1 MPRNE
6 FKKYVHL
13 FKKQKQTNFSEVPDT
28 VGNYIMGSVGRHD
41 FFFFLPVQREENS
54 VFHTTEGMIVHWVE
68 SVTCSAWVVTE
79 LKEALGTVI
88 FPNFQLKL
96 DRRGA
101 H

>member
-54 VFHTTEGMIVHWVE
+54 VFHTTEGMIVH
-68 SVTCSAWVVTE
+68 
-79 LKEALGTVI
+79 
-88 FPNFQLKL
+88 
-96 DRRGA
+96 
-101 H
+101 